1 MTKYTFEFK
10 LKIVKEY
17 LDKRTGYHSLS
28 KKYGFKDTQ
37 QIRRW
42 IFAYEIAG

>member
-28 KKYGFKDTQ
+28 KNMVLKIPNKSEDGFLLMK
-37 QIRRW
+37 
-42 IFAYEIAG
+42 

>member
-17 LDKRTGYHSLS
+17 LDKRTG
-28 KKYGFKDTQ
+28 
-37 QIRRW
+37 
-42 IFAYEIAG
+42 

>member
-17 LDKRTGYHSLS
+17 LDKRTGY
-28 KKYGFKDTQ
+28 
-37 QIRRW
+37 
-42 IFAYEIAG
+42 